1 MVLFMTGVISC
12 MHNGFYLV
20 FSSLAKSPGDA
31 TSLIACGTPM
41 VLIIGVGL
49 LMFGIGVVLAGM
61 CLRLIGIGPSEG
73 VKSRMLVL
81 VGGLL
86 PYLIATLLYQWLYNA
101 AELAM
106 WVTKGAIIVV
116 VLLVFSIVSGIMER
130 RVYGLGAGKAKKVT
144 WSAVLLANVCAV
156 LLLSVIFILLGYW
169 KPEMPARY
177 IMS

>member
-1 MVLFMTGVISC
+1 
-12 MHNGFYLV
+12 
-20 FSSLAKSPGDA
+20 
-31 TSLIACGTPM
+31 
-41 VLIIGVGL
+41 
-49 LMFGIGVVLAGM
+49 
-61 CLRLIGIGPSEG
+61 
-73 VKSRMLVL
+73 MLVL